1 MKKRTVVIT
10 EDTMEARLIALR
22 RWADY
27 LSEETERIFRKYE
40 DPSNLSIWDFRK
52 LVKLS
57 RSRKLM
63 STYKK
68 CEFSRNSMIRI
79 MKDDVDRRVK
89 EYRHQADILERV
101 LTEDRD
107 PTREEIV
114 ESAVL
119 VPMFL
124 L

>member
-1 MKKRTVVIT
+1 MKKRTVIIT

-40 DPSNLSIWDFRK
+40 DPSNLSAWDFRK

-68 CEFSRNSMIRI
+68 CEFSRNSIIHI